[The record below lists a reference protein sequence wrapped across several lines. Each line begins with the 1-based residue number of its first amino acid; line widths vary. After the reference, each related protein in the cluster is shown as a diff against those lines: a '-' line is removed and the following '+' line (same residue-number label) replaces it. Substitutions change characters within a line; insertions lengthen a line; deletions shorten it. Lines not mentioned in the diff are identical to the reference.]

1 MKVKEVMNYV
11 LTEGINGN
19 TQLPLCLDKVASLPG
34 EKMYKEISRQS
45 LEQFAT

>member
-19 TQLPLCLDKVASLPG
+19 TLPLRFDKVASLPD